1 MFCPQQR
8 RPSFRRVT
16 SISLPHFSN
25 DPSSHFA
32 CHCQRKQ
39 AADANEETEAKIEE
53 NGEKMR
59 VIEDFNARESK
70 LQTEMDFLAAKLRK
84 EEENIRKHHEV
95 SNRILQ
101 ARIDLDVELGLL
113 KKKYQEDSKKWE
125 QDLKAEQEAHKTD
138 LIQSQRQL
146 DQLQNEIA
154 DLEMK
159 ARIAEMSGAQS
170 EMLAA
175 KLQNAQLMTNRI
187 LQKRIEIDGELTA
200 LKRKYEQDT
209 KKWETTLQRE
219 MLNRDKEAAKVNAE
233 LERVK
238 EEVAKMAAERN
249 DFGSLL
255 SRSLKV
261 LFGGGE

>member
-1 MFCPQQR
+1 
-8 RPSFRRVT
+8 
-16 SISLPHFSN
+16 
-25 DPSSHFA
+25 
-32 CHCQRKQ
+32 
-39 AADANEETEAKIEE
+39 
-53 NGEKMR
+53 MR

>member
-1 MFCPQQR
+1 MSYVPCVLQTCSP
-8 RPSFRRVT
+8 P
-16 SISLPHFSN
+16 PN
-25 DPSSHFA
+25 DRSSHFYRR
-32 CHCQRKQ
+32 CQRKQ
-39 AADANEETEAKIEE
+39 ATEAQQQFDAKANKE
-53 NGEKMR
+53 NRLEMDI
-59 VIEDFNARESK
+59 IEDFKARESM
-70 LQTEMDFLAAKLRK
+70 LQHEMDVLAAKLRK
-84 EEENIRKHHEV
+84 EEENIRQHHEV

-125 QDLKAEQEAHKTD
+125 EDLKAEQEAHKID

-159 ARIAEMSGAQS
+159 AKIAELNGSQS
-170 EMLAA
+170 DLLMA

-187 LQKRIEIDGELTA
+187 LQKRIEIDGELTT

-219 MLNRDKEAAKVNAE
+219 MLNRDKEAAKANAE
-233 LERVK
+233 LENLK
-238 EEVAKMAAERN
+238 EEMAKMVAERN
-249 DFGSLL
+249 DFGSLFG
-255 SRSLKV
+255 RSFKI
-261 LFGGGE
+261 LFGGGD